1 MPVAILPVLPIIL
14 IFYIFNAIMYPNKD
28 GNNTEIDG
36 LMLRNNKFEIKYY
49 VYYGRITW
57 IMIGKM

>member
-1 MPVAILPVLPIIL
+1 
-14 IFYIFNAIMYPNKD
+14 MYPIND
-28 GNNTEIDG
+28 GNNTEING

-57 IMIGKM
+57 TMTGKM